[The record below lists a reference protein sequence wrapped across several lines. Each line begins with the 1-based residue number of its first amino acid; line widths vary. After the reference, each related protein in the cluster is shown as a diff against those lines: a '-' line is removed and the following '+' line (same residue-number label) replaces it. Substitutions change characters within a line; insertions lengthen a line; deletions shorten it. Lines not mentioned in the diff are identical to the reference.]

1 MNNKQR
7 DKILNDIVDDYNN
20 LVKTKE
26 KNELLENDYIVFK
39 KAINNY
45 RILKYKNKYAIYADE
60 SKLKDLCESYGIEIN
75 KFNLFKFG
83 IMTSKSLFL
92 IFTLIYI
99 LYISC
104 FIHLYSIDYISLY
117 HLILY
122 MFSAAFIP
130 IIVDYVHYLIYARK
144 S

>member
-20 LVKTKE
+20 LVKSESK
-26 KNELLENDYIVFK
+26 KELLENDYIVFK

-45 RILKYKNKYAIYADE
+45 RILKYKNNYTIYSDE
-60 SKLKDLCESYGIEIN
+60 SKLKDLCKSYGIEID

-83 IMTSKSLFL
+83 IMSGKSLFL
-92 IFTLIYI
+92 IFTSIYI
-99 LYISC
+99 LYISY
-104 FIHLYSIDYISLY
+104 FIHLYSIDCVSLY

-130 IIVDYVHYLIYARK
+130 VIVDYIHYFIFARK